1 MYYECPRCRNVF
13 PCSNQATHNAT
24 CTGLNPLPPNGYNLE
39 APSEIRNQLEKN
51 NLITQIATYININD
65 YNNDQLKAFSNFD
78 QTFVCDICHQML
90 MEKEKNDHM
99 LCHNLEKEDKKN
111 EIRIS
116 RIDVGEQKEIEKLIE
131 DNKRN
136 MINQQR
142 INRNLNNLNNNNNI
156 NHINN
161 IPNMNNNNNN
171 GRNIN
176 NNNHLNIYPNNI
188 NNPSNYNNININ
200 TNQRIREE
208 GPNVQVNANQNIP
221 NNEIRNINR
230 YHQNNNNNIPNYN
243 INYPNNLIT
252 FNRQRVRPEVAPI
265 YGTTTILVN
274 IPERS
279 DNNRSATDKEIL
291 NNLPETQI
299 EDVNKLDSEK
309 KNCIICLEDFKNKDK
324 AIILPCIH
332 LFHKNCINNWL
343 KAKNKCPICKFKLTG
358 SNIDFQSN
366 NFR

>member
-1 MYYECPRCRNVF
+1 MENYYECPRCKNVF
-13 PCSNQATHNAT
+13 PSSNKTTHNAT

-39 APSEIRNQLEKN
+39 APSEIRNQLEKK

-65 YNNDQLKAFSNFD
+65 YNNEQLKAFSNFD
-78 QTFVCDICHQML
+78 QTFVCEICHQML
-90 MEKEKNDHM
+90 MKKEKNDHM

-116 RIDVGEQKEIEKLIE
+116 RIDIGEQKEIEKLIE
-131 DNKRN
+131 DNKRK

-142 INRNLNNLNNNNNI
+142 INRNNLNNNNNINFINNIPNMNNNNNI

-176 NNNHLNIYPNNI
+176 YNNNHLNIYQNNRNNPNNY
-188 NNPSNYNNININ
+188 NNIDNNININ
-200 TNQRIREE
+200 QRIDIRSGEG

-221 NNEIRNINR
+221 NNERRNTDR
-230 YHQNNNNNIPNYN
+230 YLQNNNNIPNYN

-252 FNRQRVRPEVAPI
+252 FNRQRVRPEVAPV
-265 YGTTTILVN
+265 YGITTILVN
-274 IPERS
+274 IPETS

-299 EDVNKLDSEK
+299 EDVNKLD
-309 KNCIICLEDFKNKDK
+309 
-324 AIILPCIH
+324 
-332 LFHKNCINNWL
+332 
-343 KAKNKCPICKFKLTG
+343 
-358 SNIDFQSN
+358 
-366 NFR
+366 